1 MRPSLPSRR
10 VRIDRASRYKA
21 SSLLLFFLVETL
33 VFDVGTECGVSE
45 TTVILGFEEPALQDE
60 VLHYLDRLPR
70 IRVVGAAADGGE
82 LERRIRVARPDA
94 AVVSPLVLNGSA
106 DLDGTALFVV
116 AERETTDGLRSA
128 LRAGARGFYLWPEER
143 EEMAREAERSAQP
156 ADKEHAATG
165 RVVAVHAARGGAG
178 ATFLATSLAAV
189 FSARGMS
196 TVLIDFDT
204 FYADVT
210 TALGVG
216 NDVRTAA
223 DLAPVVDEMTAE
235 HVDRVL
241 YAHPRGFHALL
252 APQDPAEPALVG
264 PKALARAADVL
275 RSRFE
280 AIVLHLPRS
289 MEAALPGLEV
299 ADEVLV
305 VVTLD
310 VLAFRDAKRLLSYMS
325 KFGLEGKCRLV
336 VNRATRSEVVPE
348 DAERVFGMRPVA
360 ILRRDRSVGRA
371 QNRGEVV
378 VRRSGHLWRQLSG
391 LAKRVMEGG
400 SR

>member
-1 MRPSLPSRR
+1 M
-10 VRIDRASRYKA
+10 
-21 SSLLLFFLVETL
+21 
-33 VFDVGTECGVSE
+33 SE

-70 IRVVGAAADGGE
+70 IRVIGAAADSGE

-94 AVVSPLVLNGSA
+94 AVVSTLVLNGSA
-106 DLDGTALFVV
+106 DLDGTALLVV
-116 AERETTDGLRSA
+116 AERETTEGLRSA

-156 ADKEHAATG
+156 ADKEQAATG

-235 HVDRVL
+235 HVDQVL

-252 APQDPAEPALVG
+252 APQDPAQPALVG

-289 MEAALPGLEV
+289 MESALPGLEV

-310 VLAFRDAKRLLSYMS
+310 VLAFRDAKRLLSYVS
-325 KFGLEGKCRLV
+325 GVGLEGKCSLV

-360 ILRRDRSVGRA
+360 ILRHDRSVVRA

-378 VRRSGHLWRQLSG
+378 VRRPGHLWRQLSG

>member
-1 MRPSLPSRR
+1 M
-10 VRIDRASRYKA
+10 
-21 SSLLLFFLVETL
+21 
-33 VFDVGTECGVSE
+33 SE

-70 IRVVGAAADGGE
+70 IRVVGAATDGRE
-82 LERRIRVARPDA
+82 LERRIRDASPDA
-94 AVVSPLVLNGSA
+94 AVVSPLILNGPA
-106 DLDGTALFVV
+106 HLDGTALFVV

-128 LRAGARGFYLWPEER
+128 IRAGARGFYLWPEER
-143 EEMAREAERSAQP
+143 EEMAREAERSARP
-156 ADKEHAATG
+156 RDKEHAPAG

-189 FSARGMS
+189 CAARGTS

-241 YAHPRGFHALL
+241 YPHPRGFHVLL
-252 APQDPAEPALVG
+252 APQDPAQAALVG
-264 PKALARAADVL
+264 QEGLARAAEVL
-275 RSRFE
+275 RTRFE
-280 AIVLHLPRS
+280 AVVLHLPRS
-289 MEAALPGLEV
+289 VEAALPGLEV

-310 VLAFRDAKRLLSYMS
+310 VLAFRDAKRLLSYLS
-325 KFGLEGKCRLV
+325 SLGLERKCRLV

-348 DAERVFGMRPVA
+348 DAERVFGIRPVA
-360 ILRRDRSVGRA
+360 VLRRDRSVVRA

-378 VRRSGHLWRQLSG
+378 ARGSGHLWRQLSA
-391 LAKRVMEGG
+391 LAQRVMEGG
-400 SR
+400 DR

>member
-1 MRPSLPSRR
+1 MN
-10 VRIDRASRYKA
+10 
-21 SSLLLFFLVETL
+21 
-33 VFDVGTECGVSE
+33 E
-45 TTVILGFEEPALQDE
+45 TTVVLGFDEPALQDE

-70 IRVVGAAADGGE
+70 IRVVGAAADGRD
-82 LERRIRVARPDA
+82 LERRIRDDRPDA
-94 AVVSPLVLNGSA
+94 AVVSPLILQGPA
-106 DLDGTALFVV
+106 HLDGTALFVV
-116 AERETTDGLRSA
+116 ADRETTDGLRSA

-156 ADKEHAATG
+156 AVKEHGATG

-189 FSARGMS
+189 CAARGTS

-216 NDVRTAA
+216 ADARTAV
-223 DLAPVVDEMTAE
+223 DLAPVVDEMTSE
-235 HVDRVL
+235 QVERVL
-241 YAHPRGFHALL
+241 YLHPRGFHVLL
-252 APQDPAEPALVG
+252 APHDPAESALIG
-264 PKALARAADVL
+264 PQGLARAAEVL

-289 MEAALPGLEV
+289 LDAALPGIEV
-299 ADEVLV
+299 ADEALI

-310 VLAFRDAKRLLSYMS
+310 VLAFRDAKRFLSYMS
-325 KFGLEGKCRLV
+325 GLGLEDKVRLV
-336 VNRATRSEVVPE
+336 VNRAARSEVVPE

-360 ILRRDRSVGRA
+360 VLRHDRSVVRA

-378 VRRSGHLWRQLSG
+378 VRRSGQMWRELSG
-391 LAKRVMEGG
+391 LAQHVMEG
-400 SR
+400 SDR